1 MIRKIV
7 AFAFLFA
14 LFFTNLKAQV
24 KGIVFDQISRKPL
37 AQVEISNLNSL
48 VKTICSDKGEF
59 IINAKVNDVLVFS
72 LPGYQPDTVLLIN
85 LKPLWRYLAADKNNL
100 KTVVISDTRTLRQQY
115 AQAFN
120 KANPFLLKQ
129 GRGLLFY
136 PSSFFSREGKQARY
150 FVRMLK
156 REEKEKII
164 DRRFNLKS
172 IRAILPIE
180 QPELDAFLVL
190 YRPSLKF
197 AQRVSSEDLKSYVL
211 DCYQKFK
218 LLSPEQRVLPSL
230 RLK

>member
-1 MIRKIV
+1 MI
-7 AFAFLFA
+7 LW
-14 LFFTNLKAQV
+14 
-24 KGIVFDQISRKPL
+24 
-37 AQVEISNLNSL
+37 LNNYFSSF
-48 VKTICSDKGEF
+48 VHNTYIF
-59 IINAKVNDVLVFS
+59 PFVNDVLVFRR
-72 LPGYQPDTVLLIN
+72 PGYQSDTVLLIN
-85 LKPLWRYLAADKNNL
+85 LKPVWRYLAADKNTL

-136 PSSFFSREGKQARY
+136 PSSFFGREGRQARY

-172 IRAILPIE
+172 IRAILPIQ
-180 QPELDAFLVL
+180 QPELDAFLVQ

-197 AQRVSSEDLKSYVL
+197 AQRVSADDFKSYVL

-218 LLSPEQRVLPSL
+218 LLPPDQRVLPSF
-230 RLK
+230 RIK